1 MSPIT
6 KTRKVQIEE
15 VATDLFKERGYAGTS
30 VRDLAAAVGIEAA
43 SIYSHMSGK
52 EEILQRICFKMAH
65 KFLDSLNTLMA
76 NQSLSPETKLTSAI
90 EQHVLIIANNLPSS
104 AVFWNE
110 WRYMS
115 EPFFTDFEN
124 MQRDYEQKFRQI
136 IKEGVEQGVFHVEN
150 ITFTTMA
157 ILSSLNGVAKWHD
170 YTLAPEELAAAFAEL
185 YIKGLRK

>member
-1 MSPIT
+1 MGSIL
-6 KTRKVQIEE
+6 KTRKNQIEE
-15 VATDLFKERGYAGTS
+15 VATELFKERGYTATS

-65 KFLDSLNTLMA
+65 KFLDSLNVLMV
-76 NQSLSPETKLTSAI
+76 NQSLDPETKLKSAI
-90 EQHVLIIANNLPSS
+90 RDHVLIIANNLPSS

-115 EPFFTDFEN
+115 EPFFTDFVN

-136 IKEGVEQGVFHVEN
+136 IKDGVEQGVFHIEN
-150 ITFTTMA
+150 ITFTAMA
-157 ILSSLNGVAKWHD
+157 ILSSLNGVPKWHD
-170 YTLAPEELAAAFAEL
+170 YTLAPEELAEAFAEL
-185 YIKGLRK
+185 FINGLRK

>member
-1 MSPIT
+1 M
-6 KTRKVQIEE
+6 
-15 VATDLFKERGYAGTS
+15 ATALFKERGYAGTS

-65 KFLDSLNTLMA
+65 KFLDALNTLMA
-76 NQSLSPETKLTSAI
+76 NQSLSPETMLKSAI
-90 EQHVLIIANNLPSS
+90 RQHVLIIANNLPSS

-115 EPFFTDFEN
+115 EPFFTDFVN

-136 IKEGVEQGVFHVEN
+136 IKEGVEQGAFHIEN
-150 ITFTTMA
+150 ITFITMA

-170 YTLAPEELAAAFAEL
+170 YTLAPEELASAFAEL